1 MSDLRAA
8 YRYAKSLISLA
19 EERGVLETVHN
30 DMVLFSNVVDENK
43 EFPRIL
49 KNPIINHEKKLN
61 ILRAIFKNKVH
72 SLTLAIFEIITR
84 KNREAILPQIARS
97 FHHQYNVIK
106 GIEEAKVTTT
116 FPLDDKTRDQFKNIV
131 RLETGKDVELK
142 EEVNESLIGGYILKI
157 GGSQI
162 DESINSKLKELRLQF
177 SRNPYIKEY

>member
-1 MSDLRAA
+1 MSDFRAA

-19 EERGVLETVHN
+19 EEKGVIETVHN
-30 DMVLFSNVVDENK
+30 DMLLFSKVVEDNK

-61 ILRAIFKNKVH
+61 ILRGIFADKVH
-72 SLTLAIFEIITR
+72 PMTLAIFEIITR
-84 KNREAILPQIARS
+84 KNREAILPEIARS

-106 GIEEAKVTTT
+106 GIEEAKVITT
-116 FPLDDKTRDQFKNIV
+116 FPLDEKTREQFRAVV
-131 RLETGKDVELK
+131 REKTGKEVELK

-157 GGSQI
+157 GGLQI

-177 SRNPYIKEY
+177 SRNPYVKEY